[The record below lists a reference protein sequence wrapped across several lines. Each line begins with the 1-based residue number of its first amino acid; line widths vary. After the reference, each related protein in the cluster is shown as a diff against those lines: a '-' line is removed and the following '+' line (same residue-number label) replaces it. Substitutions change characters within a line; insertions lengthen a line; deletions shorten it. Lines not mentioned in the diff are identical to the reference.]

1 MRVLLFVPF
10 ALAGCIDEIDPRW
23 TLDHDHVIVA
33 RATPPR
39 VVEGGSTTLDALVAH
54 AGGSPAV
61 ESPTTAELA
70 NPPMELARSLSQDPS
85 DGRWILDVPDA
96 SVLASARPA
105 LGLPTDAPIPV
116 DILLTFEQPPSP
128 NRAQR
133 EPFKVKKT
141 VFVGEP
147 ADNPIA
153 PGIVVDGALVTEEV
167 VVPRDRDVYIEVAEL
182 APSQRVNWLTN
193 VGTLF
198 QDDVPRAFVRVTAD
212 DRSAGELVLVI
223 RDDATAGVAWR
234 VLPVRVE

>member
-1 MRVLLFVPF
+1 MRTFWLLLLPLT
-10 ALAGCIDEIDPRW
+10 ACIDEIDPRW

-54 AGGSPAV
+54 EGRSPAV
-61 ESPTTAELA
+61 ESPMTAELA
-70 NPPMELARSLSQDPS
+70 NPPMELSRALSHEPTGQW
-85 DGRWILDVPDA
+85 RLDIPDA
-96 SVLASARPA
+96 QMLASARPA
-105 LGLPTDAPIPV
+105 LGLPADAPIPV
-116 DILLTFEQPPSP
+116 DIVMTFAHTSLD
-128 NRAQR
+128 RAKH

-147 ADNPIA
+147 AVNPTA
-153 PGIVVDGALVTEEV
+153 PAILVDGVEVVDEV

-198 QDDVPRAFVRVTAD
+198 QDDVPRAFVRVAKD
-212 DRSAGELVLVI
+212 DQQSGELVLVI

-234 VLPVRVE
+234 ILPMRVE